1 MSTVSVTIK
10 EDAIKERI
18 AQKIAE
24 YWNGRTVAVS
34 GGVGSTWRDW
44 KATGWDDEGNWT
56 GRTGVPGTVDRV
68 SAITGTIRATA
79 NGASVTI
86 EIDYQV
92 QIQNIG

>member
-34 GGVGSTWRDW
+34 GGVGAQWSDW
-44 KATGWDDEGNWT
+44 YGENWGQEG
-56 GRTGVPGTVDRV
+56 GVRKRVEGTHDRV
-68 SAITGTIRATA
+68 SSITGTIRATA
-79 NGASVTI
+79 NGGSVTI
-86 EIDYQV
+86 NIDYQI
-92 QIQNIG
+92 QIENVG

>member
-24 YWNGRTVAVS
+24 YWNGRTVTVS
-34 GGVGSTWRDW
+34 GGVGASWSDW
-44 KATGWDDEGNWT
+44 YGENWGQEG
-56 GRTGVPGTVDRV
+56 GVRKRVPGTRDRV
-68 SAITGTIRATA
+68 SAITGTIHATA
-79 NGASVTI
+79 SGDTVTI
-86 EIDYQV
+86 NIDYQV